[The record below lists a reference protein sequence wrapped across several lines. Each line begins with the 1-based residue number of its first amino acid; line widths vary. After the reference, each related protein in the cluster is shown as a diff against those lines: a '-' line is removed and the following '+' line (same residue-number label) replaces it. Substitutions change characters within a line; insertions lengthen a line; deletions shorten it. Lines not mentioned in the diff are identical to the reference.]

1 MRKSLRIAILDLYK
15 GSENQ
20 GMRCLRELID
30 NFGKTNNFDITLD
43 EFEVRASNQIPNL
56 DYDIYISSG
65 GPGSPIEDD
74 GSNWEE
80 LYFNWIA
87 AVIDFNKDKNNK
99 FKKNV
104 FFICHSFQLAC
115 RFFGIA
121 EVKKRK
127 STSFGIFPVHFANNE
142 INDNVLRGLSDP
154 FYAVD
159 NRDYQV
165 VNPDYKKMHNSGSTV
180 LAIEKDRPHV
190 NLERAIMAIRF
201 NEHMIGTQFHPEGD
215 VKGMLQYLQSEEKK
229 KIIIENHGEQKW
241 DSMMEQLNDPDKIIM
256 TYAKVIPNFLIQST
270 KDFINIQ

>member
-1 MRKSLRIAILDLYK
+1 MRRALRIAILDLYK
-15 GSENQ
+15 GTENQ
-20 GMRCLRELID
+20 GMRCLREQID

-99 FKKNV
+99 LKKNV

-127 STSFGIFPVHFANNE
+127 STSFGIFPVHFVNNE
-142 INDNVLRGLSDP
+142 INDDIFKGLPDP
-154 FYAVD
+154 FYVVD

-165 VNPDYKKMHNSGSTV
+165 INPDYKKMHDSGATV

-201 NEHMIGTQFHPEGD
+201 NEYMIGTQFHPEGD
-215 VKGMLQYLQSEEKK
+215 VKGMLQYLLSVEKK

-241 DSMMEQLNDPDKIIM
+241 KSMMGQLNDPDKIM
-256 TYAKVIPNFLIQST
+256 LTYSKVIPDFLNRST
-270 KDFINIQ
+270 KDF